1 MGESSKPVSLATMY
15 GDGFT
20 NLDHIN
26 DFNQYFASS
35 ATDPNYNLDELCHL
49 RRAAEDK
56 NVHSGAITCEYEV
69 PCYLLYRK
77 PLPA

>member
-1 MGESSKPVSLATMY
+1 METVLLILIILMILISILLAMRQTQTTISMN
-15 GDGFT
+15 FAI
-20 NLDHIN
+20 LDV
-26 DFNQYFASS
+26 
-35 ATDPNYNLDELCHL
+35 L
-49 RRAAEDK
+49 AAEDK